1 MKGIKSRII
10 SYLETLRFP
19 ALLVITAIIF
29 GVNVF
34 VPDMIPF
41 VDEILMALMVA
52 LLARMKRRPEKP
64 EEPESE

>member
-1 MKGIKSRII
+1 MKGIKSTII

-19 ALLVITAIIF
+19 ALLVVTAIIF

-34 VPDMIPF
+34 VPDVIPF

-64 EEPESE
+64 AEPESE